1 MEEDERE
8 RGASRER
15 AVGFRLVVILA
26 VDVPYSKKSP
36 SVKRRTRGD
45 RERERERERVRE
57 RERRPKKGVREG
69 RRMEYIRGILNNF
82 WRLTGATMVVVE
94 VVGGAGVRQGPEDFV
109 PWGKEKR

>member
-45 RERERERERVRE
+45 RERERERESE
-57 RERRPKKGVREG
+57 AAEEG
-69 RRMEYIRGILNNF
+69 CAGGQEDGIHPRN
-82 WRLTGATMVVVE
+82 T
-94 VVGGAGVRQGPEDFV
+94 
-109 PWGKEKR
+109 

>member
-1 MEEDERE
+1 MRE
-8 RGASRER
+8 S
-15 AVGFRLVVILA
+15 
-26 VDVPYSKKSP
+26 
-36 SVKRRTRGD
+36 
-45 RERERERERVRE
+45 
-57 RERRPKKGVREG
+57 ERRPKKGVREG

>member
-45 RERERERERVRE
+45 RVREREREREK
-57 RERRPKKGVREG
+57 ERRPKKGVREG

-82 WRLTGATMVVVE
+82 WRLTGARMVVVE

>member
-45 RERERERERVRE
+45 RERERERERE
-57 RERRPKKGVREG
+57 
-69 RRMEYIRGILNNF
+69 
-82 WRLTGATMVVVE
+82 
-94 VVGGAGVRQGPEDFV
+94 
-109 PWGKEKR
+109 

>member
-45 RERERERERVRE
+45 RGRERERERERKR
-57 RERRPKKGVREG
+57 GG
-69 RRMEYIRGILNNF
+69 RRRVCGRAGGWNTSAEY
-82 WRLTGATMVVVE
+82 LTTF
-94 VVGGAGVRQGPEDFV
+94 GG
-109 PWGKEKR
+109 

>member
-45 RERERERERVRE
+45 RERERERERESERE
-57 RERRPKKGVREG
+57 REAAEEG
-69 RRMEYIRGILNNF
+69 CAGGQEDGIHPRN
-82 WRLTGATMVVVE
+82 T
-94 VVGGAGVRQGPEDFV
+94 
-109 PWGKEKR
+109 

>member
-45 RERERERERVRE
+45 RGRERERERERE
-57 RERRPKKGVREG
+57 KERRPKKGVREG